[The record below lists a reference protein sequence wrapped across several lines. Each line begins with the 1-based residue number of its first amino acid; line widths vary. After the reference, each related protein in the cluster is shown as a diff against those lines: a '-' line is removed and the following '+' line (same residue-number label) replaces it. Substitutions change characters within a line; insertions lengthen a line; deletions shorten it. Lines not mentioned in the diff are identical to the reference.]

1 MNTERYNFSEVEAR
15 WQTKWHDEKVFLSDP
30 SSKKPKYYVLE
41 MFPYPSGRLHMGH
54 VRNYTLGDVLA
65 RFRRGQGYNVL
76 HPMGWDAFGLPAEN
90 AALERGMHPEA
101 WTLKNISEMKK
112 QFSPL
117 GLSLDW
123 EKEIITSD
131 PKYYV
136 HEQKMFLDFYKKGL
150 AYRKSSWV
158 NWDPVD
164 KCVLANEQVID
175 GKGWRS
181 NAPVERREINQWF
194 LKITNYAEDL
204 LKELQKLDKWPDKVK
219 LMQSNWIGKSEGAF
233 IRWNIKSQNGKESFG
248 YIETYSTRPDTIFG
262 ASFCAIAPNHH
273 LSIKLAKGNV
283 ELTKFIDECNSL
295 GISQESIDK
304 AEKKGFDT
312 GLFAF
317 HPFNSKIRVPLFI
330 ANFVLMDYGSGAIF
344 GCPAHDQRDMDFA
357 VKYNLPIKCVC
368 MPLSSSQ
375 DIFENEM
382 ISKRKAYDGPG
393 IMINS
398 DFLNGFNANEA
409 KKAVVQK
416 LEKINAGKK
425 HTQFRLRDWGISRQ
439 RYWGCPIPI
448 VHCGHCGEVPVNE
461 EDLPIVLP
469 KDVNFD
475 TTGNP
480 LDLNNNWKKTSCPK
494 CKKEANRETD
504 TFDTFFESSWYF
516 ARFCDSKNQQKAF
529 AKEIVNTWLPVDQ
542 YIGGVEHAVLH
553 LLYARFFT
561 RALSDCG
568 YLDIKEPFKGLFTQG
583 MITHETYQTDEGKWL
598 SPNEIMKETN
608 GQIVS
613 LSGGEKVKLGR
624 QEKMSKSKKN
634 TVDPAS
640 IIDTY
645 GADASRLFMLSDSPP
660 ERDLQWT
667 DAGIEG
673 AWRYLN
679 KLWRTVHNVSEQTK
693 NCEILN
699 EKDIPLDLLKVIHK
713 AIANVTEALESFKFN
728 TGIANI
734 RELSNYIVDY
744 KSDAKNEAHYKR
756 FSLMYFARIA
766 NPFIPHITEE
776 MWFRLGGDG
785 LVSNIKW
792 PVFSS
797 QLLVEDKVILP
808 VQVNGKMRGKIEIEP
823 GSSKTV
829 CEELALSLQTVKA
842 QIEGKEVRKVIL
854 VPDKIINIIV
864 SK

>member
-1 MNTERYNFSEVEAR
+1 MDTERYNFSEVEAR
-15 WQTKWHDEKVFLSDP
+15 WQKRWNDEKVFLSDP
-30 SSKKPKYYVLE
+30 YSKKPKYYVLE

-54 VRNYTLGDVLA
+54 VRNYTLGDVVA
-65 RFRRGQGYNVL
+65 RFRRSQGYNVL

-90 AALERGMHPEA
+90 AALERGMHPEK
-101 WTLKNISEMKK
+101 WTLNNISEMKK
-112 QFSPL
+112 QFIPL

-131 PKYYV
+131 PKYYI

-181 NAPVERREINQWF
+181 NAVVERREINQWF
-194 LKITNYAEDL
+194 LKITNYADDL
-204 LKELQKLDKWPDKVK
+204 LKDLKKLNKWPDKVK
-219 LMQSNWIGKSEGAF
+219 LMQSNWIGKSDGAF
-233 IRWNIKSQNGKESFG
+233 INWEIKSRNGKDSYG

-262 ASFCAIAPNHH
+262 ASFCALAPNHK
-273 LSIKLAKGNV
+273 LSIKLAKNNI
-283 ELTKFIDECNSL
+283 ELTHFIDECNSL
-295 GISQESIDK
+295 GTSQESIDK

-312 GLFAF
+312 DLFAQ
-317 HPFNSKIRVPLFI
+317 HPLNSKIKVPLYV
-330 ANFVLMDYGSGAIF
+330 ANFVVMDYGSGAIF

-357 VKYNLPIKCVC
+357 VKYNLSIKCVC
-368 MPLSSSQ
+368 MPPSASQ
-375 DIFENEM
+375 DLFEKEIKSN
-382 ISKRKAYDGPG
+382 RKSYDGSG
-393 IMINS
+393 VVINS
-398 DFLNGFNANEA
+398 DFLDGLNSNDA
-409 KKAVVQK
+409 KNSVIKK
-416 LEKINAGKK
+416 LEKIRAGKK
-425 HTQFRLRDWGISRQ
+425 HTQFRLRDWGVSRQ

-448 VHCGHCGEVPVNE
+448 IHCDHCGEVPVSE
-461 EDLPIVLP
+461 KELPVVLP
-469 KDVNFD
+469 KDVNFN

-480 LDLNNNWKKTSCPK
+480 LNLNKNWKRTLCPI

-516 ARFCDSKNQQKAF
+516 ARFCDSKNQEIPF
-529 AKEIVNTWLPVDQ
+529 SKEIINNWLPVDQ

-568 YLDIKEPFKGLFTQG
+568 YLDIKEPFEGLFTQG
-583 MITHETYQTDEGKWL
+583 MITHETYQTDDGKWR
-598 SPNEIMKETN
+598 SPKEIRKDSS
-608 GQIVS
+608 GKIVS
-613 LSGGEKVKLGR
+613 LCGEEKIKVGR

-634 TVDPAS
+634 TIDPAS
-640 IIDTY
+640 IIDVY

-679 KLWRTVHNVSEQTK
+679 KLWRTVYNVSEKTK
-693 NCEILN
+693 NCEIMK
-699 EKDIPLDLLKVIHK
+699 EEDIPEDLLKVIHK
-713 AIANVTEALESFKFN
+713 TILNVTEALDGFKFN
-728 TGIANI
+728 TGIANM
-734 RELSNYIVDY
+734 RELSNYIVNY
-744 KSDAKNEAHYKR
+744 KSDSKKEVHYKR

-776 MWFRLGGDG
+776 IWSRLGGKG
-785 LVSNIKW
+785 LVSNVEW
-792 PVFSS
+792 PVSDSTF
-797 QLLVEDKVILP
+797 LTEDKIILP
-808 VQVNGKMRGKIEIEP
+808 VQVNGKMRGKIEVEP
-823 GSSKTV
+823 RSPRAI
-829 CEELALSLQTVKA
+829 CEELALSLKTVKA
-842 QIEGKEVRKVIL
+842 QIGDKEVKKIIL
-854 VPDKIINIIV
+854 VPDKIINIII